1 MPAGSGEWLELPV
14 VKWDANFVSN
24 LRNAIQIRKVRDQG
38 II

>member
-24 LRNAIQIRKVRDQG
+24 LNLPNKRHN
-38 II
+38 